1 MPFFIQD
8 PSHRAREERLDALA
22 SQELANPT
30 LRAIWNHADR
40 LRAIDEAERI
50 RSRGYMT
57 AIEHYQVSAA
67 LNGRTPEEARAASR
81 VQFEREYEAAV
92 ADERLAA

>member
-1 MPFFIQD
+1 MPFFPQD

-22 SQELANPT
+22 GRTLASPT

-40 LRAIDEAERI
+40 LRAIDAAERI
-50 RSRGYMT
+50 RSRGSMT

-67 LNGRTPEEARAASR
+67 LNGRTPDEARAASR
-81 VQFEREYEAAV
+81 VQFECEYEAAV
-92 ADERLAA
+92 ASERLAA